1 MATSTRLVSTALS
14 DTLKLLGFKEL
25 RAKQEEVIRSFVKG
39 NNVFVSLPTGS
50 GKSLCYWVLPFVFSF
65 LRKRTDSIVIVVSPL
80 VALMKDQVNILEKF
94 GVKAVYV
101 GGTNTA
107 VGEVIKQGQFNIL
120 FFSPE
125 CLLTQLDWRDMLHSP
140 VYQEQLV
147 AFVIDEAHC
156 VKKWGVNICDDDLY
170 IEYHYFFCM
179 SLCLLTLNMYILC
192 KHIHR
197 GKDFRQ
203 EFSNLGEVRSLIP
216 EDVRCMALTATA
228 TKTSRNEICN
238 VLGMHKPVVVSQS
251 PNKPNI
257 KYCVQ
262 LKHGT
267 MEETFAPL
275 VEELKR

>member
-14 DTLKLLGFKEL
+14 DSLKLLGFKEL

-39 NNVFVSLPTGS
+39 NDVFVSLPTGS
-50 GKSLCYWVLPFVFSF
+50 GKSLCYWVLPFVFNF

-80 VALMKDQVNILEKF
+80 VALMKDQVNILETF

-101 GGTNTA
+101 GGANTA

-156 VKKWGVNICDDDLY
+156 VKKW
-170 IEYHYFFCM
+170 
-179 SLCLLTLNMYILC
+179 
-192 KHIHR
+192 
-197 GKDFRQ
+197 
-203 EFSNLGEVRSLIP
+203 
-216 EDVRCMALTATA
+216 
-228 TKTSRNEICN
+228 
-238 VLGMHKPVVVSQS
+238 
-251 PNKPNI
+251 
-257 KYCVQ
+257 
-262 LKHGT
+262 
-267 MEETFAPL
+267 
-275 VEELKR
+275 

>member
-39 NNVFVSLPTGS
+39 NDVFVSLPTGS
-50 GKSLCYWVLPFVFSF
+50 GKSLCYWVLPFVFNC

-101 GGTNTA
+101 GGANTA

-156 VKKWGVNICDDDLY
+156 VKKW
-170 IEYHYFFCM
+170 
-179 SLCLLTLNMYILC
+179 
-192 KHIHR
+192 
-197 GKDFRQ
+197 
-203 EFSNLGEVRSLIP
+203 
-216 EDVRCMALTATA
+216 
-228 TKTSRNEICN
+228 
-238 VLGMHKPVVVSQS
+238 
-251 PNKPNI
+251 
-257 KYCVQ
+257 
-262 LKHGT
+262 
-267 MEETFAPL
+267 
-275 VEELKR
+275 